1 MMRRGFTLLEVLV
14 AMTILVLIVAV
25 VYASFASVTDTI
37 SVARVRTE
45 EMRLRQF
52 LERSLRTNLTSVYV
66 DRRFEQQVFQF
77 IGTNDENTTGP
88 RDSLRFVSTNQ
99 LMGGFALPGDFK
111 EVRFEVF
118 GGEEGRVQLGVD
130 RERIAE
136 YELTDETPDQ
146 AKLEATE
153 TPLLASNA
161 QAVDAETGNIDVTQT
176 NTTNPDIPVYQAP
189 SWSVPIRTFDVTYY
203 DGTQW
208 VEEWDSQLLGSLP
221 WCVRVRINFA
231 RTDQEIQAEIEQN
244 IDIVE
249 NPDFEL
255 VVPIPL
261 SLGQITDGRSQ
272 AALEEAGEEGGEQTQ
287 GQTEGGAAAEGA
299 AESDSAAASSSG
311 TSRSGRTGSG
321 RISGRGAPGRTP
333 GIGSG
338 SNIFGGRGSTR
349 SAPGGGRGGLGSRL
363 GQ

>member
-14 AMTILVLIVAV
+14 AMSILVVIVAV

-37 SVARVRTE
+37 TVSRVRTE
-45 EMRLRQF
+45 ELRLRQF

-77 IGTNDENTTGP
+77 VGVNDENTVGP

-111 EVRFEVF
+111 EVRYEVF
-118 GGEEGRVQLGVD
+118 GGEEGRVRLGAD
-130 RERIAE
+130 RERIEE
-136 YELTDETPDQ
+136 YAQFDETPDQ

-161 QAVDAETGNIDVTQT
+161 QAVDAETGNIDVTQNN
-176 NTTNPDIPVYQAP
+176 NTTQDIPVYQAP
-189 SWSVPIRTFDVTYY
+189 SWSVPVRTLDITYY

-208 VEEWDSQLLGSLP
+208 VEEWDSQMIGSLP

-231 RTDQEIQAEIEQN
+231 RTDAEIQAEIDQN

-261 SLGQITDGRSQ
+261 SLGQITDGRSL
-272 AALEEAGEEGGEQTQ
+272 AALEEAGEEGEGTGEQPTDGSTANPDASAG
-287 GQTEGGAAAEGA
+287 GQPATAGR
-299 AESDSAAASSSG
+299 G
-311 TSRSGRTGSG
+311 TTGTGRGGRTGM
-321 RISGRGAPGRTP
+321 IGRGSSARPS
-333 GIGSG
+333 IGSG
-338 SNIFGGRGSTR
+338 SSIFGGRSSPR
-349 SAPGGGRGGLGSRL
+349 QPSPGGRGGVGGRS